1 MPGDSAREPLEPA
14 LRFDGAAEAAPAAP
28 ACARCGREIA
38 RAYYEVS
45 GSIVCPDCKAL
56 LEAEAVAGSATGRLS
71 RAALF
76 GLGGAVAG
84 AALYYAILAITGYEI
99 GLVAIAVG
107 WLVGRAVQLG
117 SRHRGGRVYQV
128 LAVVLTYL
136 AIVSTYLPFIFQGDF
151 ELPSAS
157 AAVALLLVTIAAPFL
172 AGLENV
178 IGILIIGFALW
189 QAWHMNG
196 RATLVFSG
204 PYALGAPR
212 APEPEAP

>member
-1 MPGDSAREPLEPA
+1 MPADSTRDPLEPE
-14 LRFDGAAEAAPAAP
+14 LRFDATAEAAPAAP

-38 RAYYEVS
+38 TEYYEVS
-45 GSIVCPDCKAL
+45 GAIVCPDCRVAL
-56 LEAEAVAGSATGRLS
+56 QADAVAGSATGRLS

-76 GLGGAVAG
+76 GLGGALAG

-136 AIVSTYLPFIFQGDF
+136 AIVSTYIPFIFEGDF
-151 ELPSAS
+151 QLASAS
-157 AAVALLLVTIAAPFL
+157 AAAALLAVAIAAPFF
-172 AGLENV
+172 AGFENV

-189 QAWHMNG
+189 QAWHMN
-196 RATLVFSG
+196 ASAPLVFSG
-204 PYALGAPR
+204 PYAVGGARLEPR
-212 APEPEAP
+212 TS